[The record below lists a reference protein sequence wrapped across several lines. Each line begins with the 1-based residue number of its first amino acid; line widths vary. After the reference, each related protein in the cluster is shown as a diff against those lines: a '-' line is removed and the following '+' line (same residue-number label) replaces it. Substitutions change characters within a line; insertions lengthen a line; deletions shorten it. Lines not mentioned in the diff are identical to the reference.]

1 MITNQLDAYISYLN
15 YLEKQATKIDEFS
28 TTIDD
33 SADQLAS
40 LFEETTATTQQLAS
54 TVLEEV
60 ERAEALNEIIVE
72 TNKVAASLK

>member
-60 ERAEALNEIIVE
+60 ERAEALNEFIVE